1 MKKVSNLLNNSFNLE
16 RNLKQQGNIKY
27 DFSEI
32 MNKQDLISNLD
43 GKNNSTSVVC
53 DEFGTMT
60 TIIIPP
66 KLQEEMDANP
76 EKKKYVNNVIK
87 DFFAQQPALNSFL
100 AARGDI
106 QTPATITFNEDGS
119 WVESGGSVPST
130 KKLDEIKKARELKQ
144 KKKQEEHDEEQRQ
157 IENYY
162 ESLELE
168 SKIKYNFQMSKTANM
183 RDTGDL
189 INYVK

>member
-1 MKKVSNLLNNSFNLE
+1 MKKVSDLLNNSFNLE
-16 RNLKQQGNIKY
+16 RNLKQQGNIKC
-27 DFSEI
+27 DFNEI
-32 MNKQDLISNLD
+32 MNKQGLISNLD
-43 GKNNSTSVVC
+43 SKNNSTSVVC

-87 DFFAQQPALNSFL
+87 DFFAQQPVLNSFL
-100 AARGDI
+100 AAQGDV

-130 KKLDEIKKARELKQ
+130 KKLDEIKEARELKQ
-144 KKKQEEHDEEQRQ
+144 KKKQEEYDEEQRQ

-168 SKIKYNFQMSKTANM
+168 SKVKYNFQINKTANM

-189 INYVK
+189 INYFK